1 MAARFR
7 KTHQD
12 EVREKIQVSN
22 LLTRVHKYAM
32 GELSD
37 GDISSNRLNAIKML
51 LAKTLPDLSAVTIDM
66 NANVTINPI
75 AELLE
80 AVNGNQ
86 LKANDE
92 PS

>member
-1 MAARFR
+1 MAARLR

-37 GDISSNRLNAIKML
+37 EDISSNRLNAIKML